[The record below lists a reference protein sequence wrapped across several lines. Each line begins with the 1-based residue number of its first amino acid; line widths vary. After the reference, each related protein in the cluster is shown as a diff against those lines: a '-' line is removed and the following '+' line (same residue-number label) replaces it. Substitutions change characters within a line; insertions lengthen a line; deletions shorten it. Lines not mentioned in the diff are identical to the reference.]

1 MSRRRVAVIAA
12 VTGAALI
19 GAVIVFQLAVA
30 LGAPLGR
37 LTQGGGVDG
46 TLPMSG
52 RMVAVGSAVLLAV
65 MALGLL
71 ARAGIGPLRAAPRR
85 LVTAIA
91 WFTAIYAGLG
101 VAAQPGEPVAGGA
114 VDVGPGD
121 RTDPRVQ
128 RGHAAGNAAGLTA
141 AAARRRSRRSAR
153 RS

>member
-1 MSRRRVAVIAA
+1 MSRSKVAVIAA
-12 VTGAALI
+12 VSGAALI

-71 ARAGIGPLRAAPRR
+71 ARAGVGPLRAAPRR

-101 VAAQPGEPVAGGA
+101 VLINLASPSPAERWTWAPVTALILVCSVVTLRA
-114 VDVGPGD
+114 T
-121 RTDPRVQ
+121 R
-128 RGHAAGNAAGLTA
+128 RG
-141 AAARRRSRRSAR
+141 
-153 RS
+153 

>member
-1 MSRRRVAVIAA
+1 MTRQRAGVLAA
-12 VTGAALI
+12 LSGAALI
-19 GAVIVFQLAVA
+19 CAVIAFQLAVA

-52 RMVAVGSAVLLAV
+52 RLVAVASAVLLAI

-101 VAAQPGEPVAGGA
+101 VLLNLASPSPAERWTWAPVTALILVCA
-114 VDVGPGD
+114 VVTL
-121 RTDPRVQ
+121 RATR
-128 RGHAAGNAAGLTA
+128 RG
-141 AAARRRSRRSAR
+141 
-153 RS
+153 

>member
-12 VTGAALI
+12 VSGAALI

-101 VAAQPGEPVAGGA
+101 VLLNLASPSPAERWTWAPVTALILA
-114 VDVGPGD
+114 CSVVTL
-121 RTDPRVQ
+121 RATR
-128 RGHAAGNAAGLTA
+128 RG
-141 AAARRRSRRSAR
+141 
-153 RS
+153 